1 MSASRVDELSRI
13 EHLLSQRFF
22 AEVAYYA
29 GVSAASSPTA
39 RAHLLAGVGCCG
51 CAEPLAAAQRLLDG
65 DPEPSSGDGAGSLRV
80 SPATELPYEGFLH
93 LIEAVRLDPELRA
106 SEHLR
111 DVLDGVADDLA
122 YVSRRE
128 IHRPP
133 DARRRYSHGL
143 ACVAAAVLLRRLTG
157 SARDLPHI
165 APSTLELARAI
176 IAEETAGS

>member
-1 MSASRVDELSRI
+1 MDELSRI
-13 EHLLSQRFF
+13 EHLLAQRFF
-22 AEVAYYA
+22 AEAAYYG
-29 GVSAASSPTA
+29 GVSATSSPTA

-65 DPEPSSGDGAGSLRV
+65 DPSRAPATVPAAFAV

-143 ACVAAAVLLRRLTG
+143 ACVAAACCCG
-157 SARDLPHI
+157 
-165 APSTLELARAI
+165 
-176 IAEETAGS
+176 G